1 MDDRILPFIPDFQK
15 YAPMIDRSFDQIE
28 KDNDLN
34 QIKRAAARET
44 YYQGALAESE

>member
-28 KDNDLN
+28 RDNDLHL
-34 QIKRAAARET
+34 IRRTAARAT
-44 YYQGALAESE
+44 YYQGAVAESE